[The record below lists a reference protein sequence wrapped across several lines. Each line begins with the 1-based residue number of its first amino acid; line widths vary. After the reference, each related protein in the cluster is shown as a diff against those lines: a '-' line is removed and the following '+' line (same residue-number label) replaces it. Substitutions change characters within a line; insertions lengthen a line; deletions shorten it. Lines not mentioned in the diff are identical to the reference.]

1 MSSSE
6 VPGASAATYDV
17 ASTLH
22 QSPAVKS
29 TSKFGGGPI
38 DYDSGGAH
46 APVYDVGN
54 VPASAGLPLHQQTIS
69 DFSEGQIY
77 DQATTNPS
85 PDHGDISQVGRTM
98 SYDAAVSLTSPQ
110 SAVDDSAYDL
120 AASQTLAPDSYV
132 PAARLK
138 PTQEA
143 DEQPS
148 GPEDAGYLESTLGR
162 DATLGCALRSD
173 AEAVDD
179 WLAGIPASSLD
190 RAGAEALLRGSG
202 EGPGAFCFRPS
213 SKPGM
218 VVLCVLVGEK
228 VANIRLELRDEKVVV
243 HDLGA
248 PLVLPTMEAVLDH
261 FSDLTNQPN
270 NSVALGNCIPP
281 VVPLKARD
289 KPRALSFEDNTF
301 VLDPKK
307 NSLRLASVRRS
318 NPLYRQS
325 RIISVADGT
334 FVDDNIR
341 EASIDEEDNA

>member
-1 MSSSE
+1 
-6 VPGASAATYDV
+6 
-17 ASTLH
+17 
-22 QSPAVKS
+22 
-29 TSKFGGGPI
+29 
-38 DYDSGGAH
+38 
-46 APVYDVGN
+46 
-54 VPASAGLPLHQQTIS
+54 
-69 DFSEGQIY
+69 
-77 DQATTNPS
+77 
-85 PDHGDISQVGRTM
+85 M

-110 SAVDDSAYDL
+110 SAVDDSAYAL
-120 AASQTLAPDSYV
+120 AASQTLKPDSYV

-138 PTQEA
+138 PTQEGAIGRSTSYDVGVSLASPQSVGVDSAYDLADSQTLKPDSYVPAARLSPAQEA

-148 GPEDAGYLESTLGR
+148 GPEDAGYLENTLGR
-162 DATLGCALRSD
+162 GATLGSAVRSD
-173 AEAVDD
+173 AETVDD

-228 VANIRLELRDEKVVV
+228 VANIRLELRGEKVVV

-248 PLVLPTMEAVLDH
+248 PLVLPTMEAVLAH

-270 NSVALGNCIPP
+270 NSVPLGNCIPP

-289 KPRALSFEDNTF
+289 KPRAPSFEDNTF

-334 FVDDNIR
+334 FADDNVR